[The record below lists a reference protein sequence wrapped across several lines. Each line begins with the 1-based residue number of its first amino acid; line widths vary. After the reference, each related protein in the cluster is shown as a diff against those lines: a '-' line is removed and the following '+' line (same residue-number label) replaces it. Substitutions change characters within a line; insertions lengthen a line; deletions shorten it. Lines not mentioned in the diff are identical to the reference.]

1 METFYL
7 SNTIVFLSIV
17 ALFLIVF
24 LYKPWK
30 KHIENLEDHMAYD
43 GIEGLLE
50 INSTGNK
57 YILTAQEIDNETIV
71 VKSLTGNTLVLDFP
85 QNLYYYNAA
94 TSILYN
100 FTIWNKTNKTI
111 HFMKTTSSTD
121 DTPIDFGTPQTISS
135 GSSASYSLQTLFTAP
150 NDTSQFKLTK
160 LFGTNIY

>member
-30 KHIENLEDHMAYD
+30 KHIENLEDYATYD
-43 GIEGLLE
+43 GFEGLTE
-50 INSTGNK
+50 INSTGDK
-57 YILTAQEIDNETIV
+57 YILTAGEIDNNTIV
-71 VKSLTGNTLVLDFP
+71 VKSLTGNTLVLDLP
-85 QNLYYYNAA
+85 QNLYNYNAS

-111 HFMKTTSSTD
+111 YFKKPTSSTN
-121 DTPIDFGTPQTISS
+121 DTPANFGTPQTILS
-135 GSSASYSLQTLFTAP
+135 GESASYLLQTLFIAP
-150 NDTSQFKLTK
+150 NDTSDFKLMK
-160 LFGTNIY
+160 LFDTNIY